1 MSGRRQENPRDVP
14 PRADLAP
21 IPNVAGREPARALL
35 DAEAWRFFAS
45 CFRGKLKILLGYAA
59 VATAQSL
66 LVLPVLFLIRHAF
79 DVVIPRRNVSLLVL
93 MGLGILAI
101 RIANSGISL
110 WLRAGHIRVIKDAVQ
125 RLREDLLTRLYVVSR
140 WHYTRAD
147 RNTTHAQI
155 VQDTERLD
163 NMSNQVVSTLLPAVF
178 TTLALLVVLAFLN
191 WALLLV
197 MIALAPL
204 LLLTSRITGAI
215 VKRRVFVFQRA
226 FERFSKGVLFVL
238 QQMDL
243 TRAQSC
249 QAQEIERRRAEV
261 RDLRHAGERM
271 AFTYAV
277 HGQLQ
282 SVVVSVCGVVILIVG
297 GAAVA
302 RASMTIG
309 EFLSF
314 WVAASLV
321 NGYVTTITGA
331 IAEIIS
337 GDASMVTLYRLARG
351 GEVEPY
357 RGRRRIQFAGQVEI
371 EGVEFAY
378 DGVTVLK
385 GIDLAIRPGS
395 SVVIAGPNGAGKST
409 MLYLILGFYQ
419 PRGGRMLADGVPYD
433 ELDLAELRRA
443 IGVVMQ
449 HPTLFAGTILENVS
463 YGRPEATPDDIA
475 RAARL
480 ALADEFIEKLPRG
493 YDTHVGEDGALLSG
507 GEAQRIA
514 LARALLRRPRMLIL
528 DEPTNHLESAVI
540 DRLMT
545 NLRTVEERPAIVTI
559 SHDVKALRHADYLY
573 WLEDGGIRLIVP
585 DAAGPGARIRT

>member
-1 MSGRRQENPRDVP
+1 
-14 PRADLAP
+14 
-21 IPNVAGREPARALL
+21 
-35 DAEAWRFFAS
+35 
-45 CFRGKLKILLGYAA
+45 
-59 VATAQSL
+59 
-66 LVLPVLFLIRHAF
+66 
-79 DVVIPRRNVSLLVL
+79 VSLLVW

-101 RIANSGISL
+101 RLTSSAISL

-163 NMSNQVVSTLLPAVF
+163 NMSNHVVSTLLPALC
-178 TTLALLVVLAFLN
+178 TTLALLVVLACLN
-191 WALLLV
+191 WVLLLV

-204 LLLTSRITGAI
+204 LLLTSRLTSAV
-215 VKRRVFVFQRA
+215 VKQRVFVFQRA

-243 TRAQSC
+243 TRAQSH
-249 QAQEIERRRAEV
+249 QAQEVERRHGEV
-261 RDLRHAGERM
+261 RALRQAGERM

-282 SVVVSVCGVVILIVG
+282 NMVVSICGVVVLIVG

-302 RASMTIG
+302 RGSLTIG

-321 NGYVTTITGA
+321 NGHLTTITGS
-331 IAEIIS
+331 IADLIS
-337 GDASMVTLYRLARG
+337 GDASMVTLHRLARSS
-351 GEVEPY
+351 EAEPY
-357 RGRRRIQFAGQVEI
+357 RGRRRIPFTGRIEL

-378 DGVTVLK
+378 DGVPVLK
-385 GIDLAIRPGS
+385 GIDLSIHPGAS
-395 SVVIAGPNGAGKST
+395 LLIAGPNGAGKST
-409 MLYLILGFYQ
+409 LLHLIMGFYR
-419 PRGGRMLADGVPYD
+419 PRGGRVLADGVPYD
-433 ELDLAELRRA
+433 ELDLVELRRA
-443 IGVVMQ
+443 FGVVMQ
-449 HPTLFAGTILENVS
+449 HPTLFAGTVRENVS
-463 YGRPEATPDDIA
+463 YGCPGATPTDIA

-507 GEAQRIA
+507 GEAQRLAI
-514 LARALLRRPRMLIL
+514 ARALLRRPRTLIL
-528 DEPTNHLESAVI
+528 DEPTNNLEETVVA
-540 DRLMT
+540 RLMT
-545 NLRTVEERPAIVTI
+545 NLRAVEGRPAIVTI
-559 SHDVKALRHADYLY
+559 SHDEKARRHADCVY
-573 WLEDGGIRLIVP
+573 WLQDGVIRPLGP
-585 DAAGPGARIRT
+585 DASGARSAVRT